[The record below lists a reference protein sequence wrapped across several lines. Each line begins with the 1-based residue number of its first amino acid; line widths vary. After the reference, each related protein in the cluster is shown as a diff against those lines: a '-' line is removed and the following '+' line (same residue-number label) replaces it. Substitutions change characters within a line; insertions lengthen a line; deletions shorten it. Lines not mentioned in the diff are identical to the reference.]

1 MVSLYHT
8 YFTSFFQDCKAVKC
22 GVLSSQ
28 CVKKYSVGANI
39 VRLQSFSLY
48 AVSRK
53 SHCIIRLVGT
63 QRAYL
68 RPPQHILACQVM

>member
-28 CVKKYSVGANI
+28 CVKECSVGANI
-39 VRLQSFSLY
+39 VRLQSFSVY

-53 SHCIIRLVGT
+53 SRCIIRLVGT
-63 QRAYL
+63 QVRTYGLHRIFWHAKL
-68 RPPQHILACQVM
+68 

>member
-1 MVSLYHT
+1 MVSLYHI

-28 CVKKYSVGANI
+28 CVKKCSVGANI
-39 VRLQSFSLY
+39 VRLQSFSVY

-53 SHCIIRLVGT
+53 SRCIIRLVGT
-63 QRAYL
+63 QVRTYGLHRIFWHAKL
-68 RPPQHILACQVM
+68 